1 MSSPSWANIKR
12 EIGVTLGEQLDY
24 LAVILSPEVRVALRQ
39 TVIYVVIVKLES
51 LEVGG
56 TGTNGRLKGVLPG
69 GGGEAKAAVA
79 AVMMEML

>member
-1 MSSPSWANIKR
+1 VSSPSWANIKR

-56 TGTNGRLKGVLPG
+56 TGTNGRLKCVLP
-69 GGGEAKAAVA
+69 GGEAKAAVA